1 MLFQLGITATSAMS
15 HTQGGDLR
23 IRKQQMMA
31 ALKIKAVF
39 ADISAL
45 RHAVRFATVEGEFEL
60 HVINS
65 DKRSCTV
72 QCRKHTEGCSYC

>member
-1 MLFQLGITATSAMS
+1 
-15 HTQGGDLR
+15 
-23 IRKQQMMA
+23 MMA